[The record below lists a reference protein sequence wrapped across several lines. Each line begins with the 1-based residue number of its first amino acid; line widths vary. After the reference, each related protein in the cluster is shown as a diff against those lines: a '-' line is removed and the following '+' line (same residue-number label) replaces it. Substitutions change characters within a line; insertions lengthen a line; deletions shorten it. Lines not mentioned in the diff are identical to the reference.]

1 MHWLTETKKAS
12 IKTQKAS
19 EINWILFYVQNS
31 RKRNCFLF
39 NKKSMKLNLINFMHL
54 KYIQTCLLPK
64 NSIKS
69 GYN

>member
-19 EINWILFYVQNS
+19 EINGSFFYVQNS

-54 KYIQTCLLPK
+54 KYIQNLLTTK
-64 NSIKS
+64 K
-69 GYN
+69 

>member
-19 EINWILFYVQNS
+19 EINGSFFYVQNS

-39 NKKSMKLNLINFMHL
+39 NKKA
-54 KYIQTCLLPK
+54 
-64 NSIKS
+64 
-69 GYN
+69 